1 MLTEF
6 FVFLCKENQ
15 ERTNIELGEV
25 KGIFYL
31 NRIKILS
38 RTAEEG
44 LPQMTSQPHFSVSLI
59 VLALAKGVCSELQ
72 IAQLK

>member
-1 MLTEF
+1 MLTKLF

-31 NRIKILS
+31 NPIKILS

-44 LPQMTSQPHFSVSLI
+44 SPQMTWQPHFSISLI
-59 VLALAKGVCSELQ
+59 VHALARSY
-72 IAQLK
+72 